1 MQEGEKQQYSV
12 NITGDTLNRLRELD
26 ENAWYKLMYCATTE
40 ANEKLYK
47 ENVEMFKINQ
57 ELKANGT
64 D

>member
-1 MQEGEKQQYSV
+1 MNEQQQFAV
-12 NITGDTLNRLRELD
+12 NITGETLNRLRLMD

-47 ENVEMFKINQ
+47 ENL
-57 ELKANGT
+57 ELKENVK